1 MNTDNGTV
9 VSKIPFQGAYKRKSK
24 FQIQYYTYDTAYG
37 SFHRLVVRMQ
47 VNGQGAWV
55 VLNFVDDNGDS
66 MEDRPCDISRQQ
78 SSQSN
83 NNLAILMYSRMA
95 IAPDIISYTMA
106 CDDLYN
112 TGVGFLAGNPAGSFG
127 VHTSKGEKIPRL
139 MTILNDNIN
148 ATDVNKVSQTLVK
161 YMVEAQ
167 SNANMFDAQND
178 LLTQQMLDKDPSA
191 DCISIDSTTGLG
203 LQITNFSYA
212 SGIVSQTDIQTTGID
227 YPLFYVSIPSLP
239 IKNYSASD
247 SHGIENQFVCAVELE
262 QSQSSSFYTSKI
274 YTEQYNVLQ
283 NAQDIEIDRIHIRIC
298 DIDSVAVEALKK
310 YTTLVIEIKDD
321 ARLEQQLFFKNL
333 KDYIDRRTNVP
344 QIIDYQ

>member
-1 MNTDNGTV
+1 
-9 VSKIPFQGAYKRKSK
+9 
-24 FQIQYYTYDTAYG
+24 
-37 SFHRLVVRMQ
+37 
-47 VNGQGAWV
+47 
-55 VLNFVDDNGDS
+55 
-66 MEDRPCDISRQQ
+66 
-78 SSQSN
+78 
-83 NNLAILMYSRMA
+83 
-95 IAPDIISYTMA
+95 
-106 CDDLYN
+106 
-112 TGVGFLAGNPAGSFG
+112 
-127 VHTSKGEKIPRL
+127 

-167 SNANMFDAQND
+167 NNASMFDAQND
-178 LLTQQMLDKDPSA
+178 LLTEQMLDKDPSA
-191 DCISIDSTTGLG
+191 DCIFIDPTTGLG

-212 SGIVSQTDIQTTGID
+212 SGIVSQTDIQTTGVD

-310 YTTLVIEIKDD
+310 YTTLVIEIKGD
-321 ARLEQQLFFKNL
+321 ARLEQQMFSRTLKTTLTAKPMFLRLLTINKTIYLNCFKT
-333 KDYIDRRTNVP
+333 I
-344 QIIDYQ
+344 

>member
-1 MNTDNGTV
+1 
-9 VSKIPFQGAYKRKSK
+9 
-24 FQIQYYTYDTAYG
+24 
-37 SFHRLVVRMQ
+37 
-47 VNGQGAWV
+47 
-55 VLNFVDDNGDS
+55 
-66 MEDRPCDISRQQ
+66 
-78 SSQSN
+78 
-83 NNLAILMYSRMA
+83 
-95 IAPDIISYTMA
+95 
-106 CDDLYN
+106 
-112 TGVGFLAGNPAGSFG
+112 
-127 VHTSKGEKIPRL
+127 

-167 SNANMFDAQND
+167 SNASMFDAQND

-212 SGIVSQTDIQTTGID
+212 SGIVSQTDIQTTGVD

-333 KDYIDRRTNVP
+333 KDYIDSRTNVP